1 MSDLLPRFTMLAHF
15 ASLLPVQ
22 YFEPASLP
30 CSSYRNYNHPVS
42 SFTQGTSMDP
52 NRKPSP
58 KFMTLERH
66 IMEEERKHPRATGEF
81 SSLLH
86 ALSLAVKLVW
96 REVTKAGLVNILGK
110 TDRMNI
116 SGDEVKKL
124 DEFAD
129 ETIYKAMDHGGH
141 LCMMASEENE
151 NLLTIP
157 DHYPRGKYV
166 LLYDPLD
173 GSGNI
178 DANITVGTI
187 FSVLMRV
194 TPSGEESLE
203 DVLQP
208 GHRQVAAGYA
218 LYSSSMMLVYSTGH
232 GVHGFTLD
240 PSVGEFLLSH
250 ENIRMPKR
258 GSIYAVNEGNY
269 NRWEP
274 NMRRYIDW
282 LKTEDKADG
291 RPYSLRYIGSLVAD
305 VHRTLMYG
313 GIYCYPADT
322 KNPNGK
328 LRLLYE
334 NNPLAYI
341 VEQAGGAASDGK
353 QRIMDIQPT
362 KLHQKTPLFIGSEED
377 VRIAEEFLQG
387 KR

>member
-1 MSDLLPRFTMLAHF
+1 
-15 ASLLPVQ
+15 
-22 YFEPASLP
+22 
-30 CSSYRNYNHPVS
+30 
-42 SFTQGTSMDP
+42 MDP
-52 NRKPSP
+52 NRQPAP

-66 IMEEERKHPRATGEF
+66 IMEEERKHPKATGEF
-81 SSLLH
+81 SGLLH

-129 ETIYKAMDHGGH
+129 ETIYKAMDHGGY
-141 LCMMASEENE
+141 LCVMASEENE
-151 NLLTIP
+151 NLLHIP
-157 DHYPRGKYV
+157 EHYPRGKYV

-194 TPSGEESLE
+194 TPYGEEALE

-208 GHRQVAAGYA
+208 GYKQVAAGYA
-218 LYSSSMMLVYSTGH
+218 LYSSSMMFVYSTGH

-250 ENIRMPKR
+250 ENIRIPKR

-334 NNPLAYI
+334 NNPLAFI

-377 VRIAEEFLQG
+377 VRIVEEFLAG